1 MGAESNI
8 HPKLKN
14 MHGFHTGLH
23 FKTFSDEGAN
33 LSLIVRFTADVTCMD
48 TNNSSGSIIA
58 GGSADMSV
66 KVVNTETYEI
76 LATFEGHLAPIL
88 SVALDSE
95 AKFVASSSCDGTI
108 RFVRLNLFGN
118 RCHRGLHRGGVI
130 ISTWKL
136 SPTDKSTT

>member
-1 MGAESNI
+1 M
-8 HPKLKN
+8 P
-14 MHGFHTGLH
+14 FHTALY

-108 RFVRLNLFGN
+108 RFVREIFFGY
-118 RCHRGLHRGGVI
+118 RCRWQGCKTI
-130 ISTWKL
+130 FY
-136 SPTDKSTT
+136 